1 MAATPT
7 SNSSGSQT
15 CTIGTEHTLATITA
29 AGCYVGKLDLANM
42 ADGSTPDILEIR
54 WYSKARS
61 GDTER
66 LVKVVSL
73 TGAQGEPLFETLPC
87 STDCHWKFTIKQT
100 AGSAGRAIPWNAL
113 AL

>member
-15 CTIGTEHTLATITA
+15 CTISTEHTLATIAA
-29 AGCYVGKLDLANM
+29 AGVYVCKLDVSAL
-42 ADGSTPDILEIR
+42 ADGATPDILEVR
-54 WYSKARS
+54 TYSKARS

-66 LVKVVSL
+66 LEKVFTLV
-73 TGAQGEPLFETLPC
+73 GAQGEPSVATLPVV
-87 STDCHWKFTIKQT
+87 TDNHWKVTIKQT
-100 AGSAGRAIPWNAL
+100 QGTGRAILWNAL

>member
-29 AGCYVGKLDLANM
+29 AGIYVGVLDVSAL
-42 ADGSTPDILEIR
+42 ADGATPDILEIR

-66 LVKVVSL
+66 QCKVMTL
-73 TGAQGEPLFETLPC
+73 TGGQGEPEVQTLPWA
-87 STDCHWKFTIKQT
+87 TDCHWKLTIKQVQGT
-100 AGSAGRAIPWNAL
+100 GRAIIWNAL